1 MKPDDQDPDPAQT
14 EFGAAYQALLDHCLL
29 HEIHHQA
36 FPEEKAV
43 RFAVRGETAIYNC
56 TLRVAYDDEVLQIRV
71 EFPVVAGNPTV
82 LAQTA
87 EFVARANC
95 GMVIGRLDLNM
106 DGGALAV
113 HIGHV
118 IGAEGL
124 TEEVLH
130 NFMGAAINT
139 AERYFPGLMRMMF
152 GGHVPADAIYLCE
165 LESADS
171 TTTAGES
178 APPAPAADADQP
190 AAKKRKTRAR
200 RTAKP
205 GQGAPGEDQPEAPGE
220 AAAGPD

>member
-1 MKPDDQDPDPAQT
+1 MKPDDEDPDPAQT
-14 EFGAAYQALLDHCLL
+14 EFGAAYRALLDHCLL
-29 HEIHHQA
+29 HEIHHQT

-43 RFAVRGETAIYNC
+43 RFAVRGEAAIYNC

-71 EFPVVAGNPTV
+71 EFPVVAGNPAV

-87 EFVARANC
+87 EFMARANC

-124 TEEVLH
+124 TDEALN

-152 GGHVPADAIYLCE
+152 GGHTPADAVYLCE
-165 LESADS
+165 LESAG
-171 TTTAGES
+171 GEAEEESSPAEPSKS
-178 APPAPAADADQP
+178 A
-190 AAKKRKTRAR
+190 AR
-200 RTAKP
+200 RPRTRSRRTGKRDTKP
-205 GQGAPGEDQPEAPGE
+205 KS
-220 AAAGPD
+220 PDALPPSGDKS